1 MDMEHKGI
9 RNAKQMR
16 ETSDE
21 AVKMKKAREVSD
33 LIDENIENLSII
45 NELVFRE
52 ALQGESSVSIRVG
65 DLKNIKSAK
74 DLDQIKKC
82 LEYRGYGCTFVDSD
96 NWMHCYANK
105 AVALYVQ
112 W

>member
-1 MDMEHKGI
+1 MEHKGI

-21 AVKMKKAREVSD
+21 AIKMKKLMEESD

-52 ALQGESSVSIRVG
+52 AVKGKFNTSISIEELKPFKSLES
-65 DLKNIKSAK
+65 
-74 DLDQIKKC
+74 IKKC
-82 LEYRGYGCTFVDSD
+82 LQYRGYKCEFIDSD
-96 NWMHCYANK
+96 NWRLESSDK
-105 AVALYVQ
+105 AVALYIQ

>member
-1 MDMEHKGI
+1 MEHKGI

-45 NELVFRE
+45 NEFVFRK
-52 ALQGESSVSIRVG
+52 AVQGGFNTTIKIE
-65 DLKNIKSAK
+65 DLKPFKNLES
-74 DLDQIKKC
+74 IKKC
-82 LEYRGYGCTFVDSD
+82 LQYRGYKCEFIDSD
-96 NWMHCYANK
+96 NWRLEHPDK
-105 AVALYVQ
+105 AVALYIQ

>member
-1 MDMEHKGI
+1 MEHKGI

-21 AVKMKKAREVSD
+21 AVKMKKLMEISD

-45 NELVFRE
+45 NELVFHE
-52 ALQGESSVSIRVG
+52 AVQGGFNTKIKIE
-65 DLKNIKSAK
+65 DLKPFKNLES
-74 DLDQIKKC
+74 IKKC
-82 LEYRGYGCTFVDSD
+82 LQYRGYKCEFLDSY
-96 NWMHCYANK
+96 NWRLDYAHK
-105 AVALYVQ
+105 AVALYIQ